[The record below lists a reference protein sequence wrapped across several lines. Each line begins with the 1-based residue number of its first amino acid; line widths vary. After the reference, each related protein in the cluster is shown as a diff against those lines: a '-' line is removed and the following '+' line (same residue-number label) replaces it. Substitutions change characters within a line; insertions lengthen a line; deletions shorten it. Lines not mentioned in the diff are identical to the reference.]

1 MTEPKPE
8 YDAGVKKFE
17 GFEKPEQNWTQSPNM
32 LIDILPQIETV
43 SEVKVILYILR
54 HTWGYHDTEKKITLD
69 EFENGRKRKDGSR
82 IDKGTGL
89 TVPSIRDGLKRA
101 QEHGFITVEID
112 DRDKGRVKKF
122 YSLTM
127 KQDANSLHPDLETLA
142 PPVQEVCNPT
152 EKDTSERNLE
162 KEKDGGA
169 SAPTVTD
176 TPDISQNEPQNAV
189 TPEPEPKPGPEP
201 EPQPITP
208 FTFQSWVETI
218 RDSAN
223 RPAVL
228 RAMFVT
234 LYGAGIP
241 ETDLPTYAYI
251 GRAARTVGGASR
263 LAELLWQ
270 HSTRPPTGDVLAY
283 LMAVAKNGG
292 KGNGTYQ
299 QGNGNR
305 QERGRWTAEDAKRIN
320 AQITTELAAKEAAG
334 G

>member
-8 YDAGVKKFE
+8 YDVGNVKFE
-17 GFEKPEQNWTQSPNM
+17 GFEKPKQNWTQSPNM

-69 EFENGRKRKDGSR
+69 EFESGRKRKDGSR
-82 IDKGTGL
+82 IDNGTGL

-176 TPDISQNEPQNAV
+176 TPE
-189 TPEPEPKPGPEP
+189 PEPEPEP
-201 EPQPITP
+201 VTP
-208 FTFQSWVETI
+208 STFQGWVETI

-283 LMAVAKNGG
+283 LIAVAKNGG

-305 QERGRWTAEDAKRIN
+305 RERGRWTAEDAKRIN
-320 AQITTELAAKEAAG
+320 AQVAAELAAKEAAG

>member
-1 MTEPKPE
+1 MTESKPE
-8 YDAGVKKFE
+8 YSVGKSKSNPLVASLIAISGQDNIVVVHKAFVGFTGSLEAGMLLGQLLYWTPRSQVGGGWIAKNDEECAGELCLSIYGVRKARTTLEKMDILETRIAKFGGTPMLHYRIKQDE
-17 GFEKPEQNWTQSPNM
+17 LTTAWTAWVNSDSAKSQSP
-32 LIDILPQIETV
+32 LC
-43 SEVKVILYILR
+43 
-54 HTWGYHDTEKKITLD
+54 DTEQSNSAK
-69 EFENGRKRKDGSR
+69 SQSQ
-82 IDKGTGL
+82 
-89 TVPSIRDGLKRA
+89 PC
-101 QEHGFITVEID
+101 EIVD
-112 DRDKGRVKKF
+112 
-122 YSLTM
+122 SLT
-127 KQDANSLHPDLETLA
+127 ETT
-142 PPVQEVCNPT
+142 PETTT
-152 EKDTSERNLE
+152 ENNT
-162 KEKDGGA
+162 GGA
-169 SAPTVTD
+169 SAPND
-176 TPDISQNEPQNAV
+176 TPIPQGEPQSETAPEPV
-189 TPEPEPKPGPEP
+189 TPS
-201 EPQPITP
+201 
-208 FTFQSWVETI
+208 TFQGWVETI

>member
-8 YDAGVKKFE
+8 YSAGEPKSNPLVASLIAVSGQDNIVVVHKAFVKFTGSLEAGLLLGQLLYWTPRGRIGGGWIAKNDEECASELCISVYGVRKARTALEKLGILETRVAKF
-17 GFEKPEQNWTQSPNM
+17 GGTPMLHYRIRQDQLTATWTAWVNSDSAKPQSP
-32 LIDILPQIETV
+32 LC
-43 SEVKVILYILR
+43 
-54 HTWGYHDTEKKITLD
+54 DTEESDSTKSQGPLC
-69 EFENGRKRKDGSR
+69 
-82 IDKGTGL
+82 
-89 TVPSIRDGLKRA
+89 
-101 QEHGFITVEID
+101 EIVD
-112 DRDKGRVKKF
+112 
-122 YSLTM
+122 SLT
-127 KQDANSLHPDLETLA
+127 ETTA
-142 PPVQEVCNPT
+142 ETTAETNT
-152 EKDTSERNLE
+152 
-162 KEKDGGA
+162 GGA
-169 SAPTVTD
+169 SAPIVTD
-176 TPDISQNEPQNAV
+176 
-189 TPEPEPKPGPEP
+189 TPEPEPEPEP
-201 EPQPITP
+201 EPVTP
-208 FTFQSWVETI
+208 STFQGWVETI

-305 QERGRWTAEDAKRIN
+305 RERGRWTAEDAKRIN
-320 AQITTELAAKEAAG
+320 TQVAAELAAKEAAG

>member
-8 YDAGVKKFE
+8 YNDGAPKVNSLVASLIAVSGQDNIVVVHKAFVKFTGSLEAGLLLGQLLYWTPRGQIGGGWIAKNDEECASELCISVYGVRKARTALEKLGILETRVAKF
-17 GFEKPEQNWTQSPNM
+17 GGTPMLHYRIRQDQLTVTWTAWVNSDSAKPQSP
-32 LIDILPQIETV
+32 LC
-43 SEVKVILYILR
+43 
-54 HTWGYHDTEKKITLD
+54 DTKESDSAKSQD
-69 EFENGRKRKDGSR
+69 Q
-82 IDKGTGL
+82 
-89 TVPSIRDGLKRA
+89 PC
-101 QEHGFITVEID
+101 EIVD
-112 DRDKGRVKKF
+112 
-122 YSLTM
+122 SLTEIT
-127 KQDANSLHPDLETLA
+127 PETTA
-142 PPVQEVCNPT
+142 EINT
-152 EKDTSERNLE
+152 
-162 KEKDGGA
+162 GGA
-169 SAPTVTD
+169 NAPTVTD
-176 TPDISQNEPQNAV
+176 TPES
-189 TPEPEPKPGPEP
+189 EPEPKPEPEP

-208 FTFQSWVETI
+208 STFQGWVETI

-228 RAMFVT
+228 RAMFAT
-234 LYGAGIP
+234 LYGGGIP

-320 AQITTELAAKEAAG
+320 AQVAAELAAKEAAG